1 VTTPLQLTRV
11 NLQRFKAA
19 YNLADVPLLPF
30 NVLIGR
36 NGAGKSTLLEALQWI
51 DTAVRHT
58 TNAACDRYN
67 GIRDLINHRDPA
79 GTPGF
84 VIRTYLESASGSY
97 ANYSCLIHDREN
109 QATVAVETLR
119 IDKPGQ
125 PDEHW
130 VIDTMQTGIRV
141 STSARINVD
150 DRLALSRI
158 DEFLPEAILGIA
170 GSDIAT
176 FWANAVFLRLE
187 PTDLA
192 RGGPLKRGSADPLLN
207 EVGSSLTALLES
219 LDDDA
224 RADLVEMLQSVLPD
238 FRGVEVMRASDNRS
252 GNYALTEEIFHHDH
266 NGVKES
272 RIPSWMLSEG
282 TRRMTAI
289 FALLARRPGPSL
301 LCIEEIENG
310 LDPIAVRKVLKYL
323 EAASRRG
330 VQVILTTHS
339 PWLLDDVPLE
349 SIQLVRRVQGDTTY
363 TRLQDDPASQQS
375 DPRVLPGGRYLDL
388 LER

>member
-1 VTTPLQLTRV
+1 VTTPLQLTTV
-11 NLQRFKAA
+11 SVLHFKAA
-19 YNLADVPLLPF
+19 FKLASVPLRPF

-67 GIRDLINHRDPA
+67 GIRDLINRRHAKVTD
-79 GTPGF
+79 F
-84 VIRTYLESASGSY
+84 VLRTQLESVAGSY
-97 ANYSCLIHDREN
+97 ANYSCRILDAEN
-109 QATVAVETLR
+109 QAKVAVEFLR
-119 IDKPGQ
+119 LGDSRQ
-125 PDEHW
+125 PDGTH
-130 VIDTMQTGIRV
+130 VISTEVTGVRV
-141 STSARINVD
+141 SASARITVD

-158 DEFLPEAILGIA
+158 EEFLPEAIHGIA